1 MRENSTIQQDREVG
15 RRDCEANKY
24 KKTKK
29 KKQKKKQSA
38 GRKSVRRQEERET
51 ESESHRLEQR
61 CCPPLAG
68 HPVSLPAAP
77 AG

>member
-24 KKTKK
+24 KK
-29 KKQKKKQSA
+29 KKKQSA
-38 GRKSVRRQEERET
+38 GRKSVRRQEEREM

-68 HPVSLPAAP
+68 HPVPLPAAP

>member
-15 RRDCEANKY
+15 RTDCEANKY
-24 KKTKK
+24 EKK
-29 KKQKKKQSA
+29 KPVS
-38 GRKSVRRQEERET
+38 RKSVRRQEERET

-68 HPVSLPAAP
+68 HPVPLPAAP

>member
-15 RRDCEANKY
+15 RTDCEANKY
-24 KKTKK
+24 EKK
-29 KKQKKKQSA
+29 KKTVS
-38 GRKSVRRQEERET
+38 RKSVRRQEERET

-68 HPVSLPAAP
+68 HPVPLPAAP